1 MKIVVKKEGEL
12 LDYLYNNLDMPKKRI
27 KQYLTH
33 GAIYVNNNKTTKY
46 NYKLVPGMKIV
57 IDTDSKGKV
66 ELPFDILFE
75 DDHIIVVNKPS
86 GLLTIATA
94 KEKEKTLYHIVREYL
109 VSKNRNAKIFIVHRL
124 DKDTSGIV
132 VLAKDQKTKNKL
144 QENWNEYVSLREY
157 TAVVHGHLKNKEDR
171 IVQHLKETKTNL
183 VFPVKNG
190 EGKEAITNYKV
201 IKENSNYSLVSIN
214 IETGRKNQIRVAF
227 NTLRHPIVGDN
238 KYGDIKDDKSRLYL
252 HANRLKMYY
261 PEIKKDILFE
271 TNIPSEFKKIMN
283 KE

>member
-1 MKIVVKKEGEL
+1 MKLVVKQEGEL

-46 NYKLVPGMKIV
+46 NYKVVPGMKIV

-66 ELPFDILFE
+66 ELPFDVLFE
-75 DDHIIVVNKPS
+75 DENIIVVNKPS
-86 GLLTIATA
+86 GLLTIATE

-109 VSKNRNAKIFIVHRL
+109 VSKNRNAKVFIVHRL

-132 VLAKDQKTKNKL
+132 VLAKDIKIKNKL
-144 QENWNEYVSLREY
+144 QENWNDYVSLREY
-157 TAVVHGHLKNKEDR
+157 IAVVHGHLKNKEDR
-171 IVQHLKETKTNL
+171 IVEYLKENKINL
-183 VFPVKNG
+183 VYPVRNG

-201 IKENSNYSLVSIN
+201 IKENSKYSLVDII

-227 NTLRHPIVGDN
+227 NTLKHPIVGDN
-238 KYGDIKDDKSRLYL
+238 KYGNVKDDKGRLFL

-261 PEIKKDILFE
+261 PVIKKDILFE
-271 TNIPSEFKKIMN
+271 TNIPSEFKKLMN